1 MELNESQVNK
11 ATSALLEFF
20 EKTKKND
27 LLADES
33 PVWLVL
39 STKIPPENS
48 KVKPIKIPL
57 KYPIYNK
64 NSDVCLITKD
74 PQSEYKEM
82 LKEQGITNISKVI
95 GVTKLKKKYKPYEAK
110 RQLCNSYDIF
120 LADDRIIPI
129 LPKLIGKSFYD
140 KKKQPVPIKLKKGIL
155 LKEITNVLNS
165 TFYFVNSGGC
175 SSIKIGLTN
184 QTPQEI
190 AENIMYSINYI
201 VEKVPGKWKN
211 IQRLSIKTNKSIALP
226 IYSSLPDEAKK
237 IEINQINKSNED
249 EEKEDEVFAEQEE
262 EDDDDEE
269 EEEENG
275 DDDDDDDDEEEEDDD
290 DE

>member
-1 MELNESQVNK
+1 MELNEAQVNK
-11 ATSALLEFF
+11 ATSALLKYF
-20 EKTKKND
+20 ESTKKND

-39 STKIPPENS
+39 VTKIPPENS
-48 KVKPIKIPL
+48 KVKPIRIPL
-57 KYPIYNK
+57 KYPIYDK
-64 NSDVCLITKD
+64 DTEVCLITKD

-82 LKEQGITNISKVI
+82 LKEQGITSINKVI

-120 LADDRIIPI
+120 LSDDRVIPI
-129 LPKLIGKSFYD
+129 LPKLIGKSFYE
-140 KKKQPVPIKLKKGIL
+140 KKKNPVPIKMKKGSL
-155 LKEITNVLNS
+155 LKEITNALNS
-165 TFYFVNSGGC
+165 TYYFVNSGGC

-184 QTPQEI
+184 QTPEEI

-211 IQRLSIKTNKSIALP
+211 IQRLSIKTNKSVALP

-237 IEINQINKSNED
+237 IEFEPIKN
-249 EEKEDEVFAEQEE
+249 
-262 EDDDDEE
+262 EE

-275 DDDDDDDDEEEEDDD
+275 EENEEEE
-290 DE
+290 EEEE

>member
-1 MELNESQVNK
+1 MELNEAQVNK
-11 ATSALLEFF
+11 ATSALLKYF
-20 EKTKKND
+20 ETTKKND

-39 STKIPPENS
+39 ATKIPPEHS
-48 KVKPIKIPL
+48 KVKPIRIPL

-64 NSDVCLITKD
+64 DAEVCLITKD

-82 LKEQGITNISKVI
+82 LKEQGITRINKVI

-120 LADDRIIPI
+120 LSDDRVIPI
-129 LPKLIGKSFYD
+129 LPKLIGKSFYE
-140 KKKQPVPIKLKKGIL
+140 KKKNPVPIKMRKGIL
-155 LKEITNVLNS
+155 LKEITNALNS
-165 TFYFVNSGGC
+165 TYYFINSGGC

-184 QTPQEI
+184 QTPEEI

-211 IQRLSIKTNKSIALP
+211 IQRLSIKTNKSISLP

-237 IEINQINKSNED
+237 IEFEPIKKVDED
-249 EEKEDEVFAEQEE
+249 EKDEENEEDEKDEENNDEENEE
-262 EDDDDEE
+262 EDGE
-269 EEEENG
+269 
-275 DDDDDDDDEEEEDDD
+275 DDDDDED